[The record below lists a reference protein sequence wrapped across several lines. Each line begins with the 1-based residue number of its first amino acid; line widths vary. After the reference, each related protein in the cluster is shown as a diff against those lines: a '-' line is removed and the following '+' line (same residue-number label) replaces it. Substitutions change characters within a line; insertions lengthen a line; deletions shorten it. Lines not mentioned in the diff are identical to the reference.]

1 MPRTLTHGAAFL
13 LGFAI
18 ALFLSP
24 LRVEIARADEINI
37 GAYASLEGQLL
48 VAVNTVRARHH
59 LIPLRRSAE
68 LDRVARDHSNDM
80 SRRNYLSHHSP
91 EGTNPVDRIEDGV
104 ITGFTLA
111 AENLG
116 KTNRSDP
123 NHEIVESWLASPEH
137 RHNLLAPPFNT
148 TGIGISRAADGA
160 LIYTQL
166 FLTYPR

>member
-1 MPRTLTHGAAFL
+1 MPRTFTQGAAFL

-24 LRVEIARADEINI
+24 LRVEVASSDEI
-37 GAYASLEGQLL
+37 ASGPYEVLEAQLL
-48 VAVNTVRARHH
+48 VAVNAVRARHH

-68 LDRVARDHSNDM
+68 LDRVARNHSNDM

-91 EGTNPVDRIEDGV
+91 EGTNPVDRIEGGAMA
-104 ITGFTLA
+104 GFTLA

-116 KTNRSDP
+116 KTNRGDP
-123 NHEIVESWLASPEH
+123 NREIVESWLASPEH
-137 RHNLLAPPFNT
+137 RNNLLAPPFNT
-148 TGIGISRAADGA
+148 TGIGIARAADGS

-166 FLTYPR
+166 YLTYPR